1 MTSHKLTTLACGF
14 LGGILFSVV
23 VGSPLLAQAFVS
35 WSKRE
40 VVPVVLVEPA
50 IGGFAPVNG
59 SAIGNIWP
67 KDRVVPMCKVK
78 PSIGGFAPEE
88 GSSIGNIWTKEQTKA
103 VVIVEP
109 SLNGFE
115 PADKPCL

>member
-67 KDRVVPMCKVK
+67 KDRVVPMCK
-78 PSIGGFAPEE
+78 S
-88 GSSIGNIWTKEQTKA
+88 QTFDWWFRTRRG
-103 VVIVEP
+103 V
-109 SLNGFE
+109 LYWQYL
-115 PADKPCL
+115 DKGTN